1 MIRKNS
7 CEGKIHIRL
16 IVKNT
21 SNKTKTPQHKNHKKT
36 TTSNTPSPKTQKN
49 VIACVLRFLKLFGV
63 NHSVL
68 CWRQSVRQS
77 CSRIDSRFF
86 INIFEAKTD
95 WPKLRMNG

>member
-1 MIRKNS
+1 MNYDHKRAPENDGSDYLYSRK
-7 CEGKIHIRL
+7 I
-16 IVKNT
+16 
-21 SNKTKTPQHKNHKKT
+21 
-36 TTSNTPSPKTQKN
+36 
-49 VIACVLRFLKLFGV
+49 RFLKLFGV